1 MHKGSYFCVAPT
13 ILRREG
19 FRIMIYD
26 DDHLPMHVHVLKA
39 EGEVIINLGD
49 ATTPP
54 WVRKNINM
62 KPRTEHRALEIVGE
76 NQDRLIQEWRRRNG

>member
-1 MHKGSYFCVAPT
+1 
-13 ILRREG
+13 
-19 FRIMIYD
+19 MIYND
-26 DDHLPMHVHVLKA
+26 DRLPMHVHVFKA

-62 KPRTEHRALEIVGE
+62 KRHTEHRALEIVGE
-76 NQDRLIQEWRRRNG
+76 NQDKLIQEWGRRNG